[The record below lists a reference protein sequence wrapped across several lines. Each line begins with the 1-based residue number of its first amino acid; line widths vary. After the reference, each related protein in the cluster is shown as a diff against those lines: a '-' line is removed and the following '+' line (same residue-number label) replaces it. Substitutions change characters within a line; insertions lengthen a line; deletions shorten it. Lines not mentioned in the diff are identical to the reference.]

1 MLKFWLYV
9 LVLVVLCVLGLT
21 IGSANE
27 SVVTFDFLFV
37 QAQLSLGMVMVIG
50 IIVGIVIGIYLSLY
64 FIFKMWGKA
73 MSAKAEVRR
82 LTKTSAEVQ
91 AAQAKS

>member
-27 SVVTFDFLFV
+27 TMVEFDFLFV
-37 QAQLSLGMVMVIG
+37 QTKLSLGMVMVVG
-50 IIVGIVIGIYLSLY
+50 MVVGIVIGIYLSLF
-64 FIFKMWGKA
+64 FILKMWGKA
-73 MSAKAEVRR
+73 INAKSEVRKLERVVEEQSRAAKA
-82 LTKTSAEVQ
+82 
-91 AAQAKS
+91 